1 MRRNNGRVVLRGKE
15 KGPVRVFDLRVRFG
29 IREMSDCEVFT
40 IFVERGLL
48 ERGGEGGDGR

>member
-15 KGPVRVFDLRVRFG
+15 KGPVRVFDLRVGFG
-29 IREMSDCEVFT
+29 IRGMSDCEVFT